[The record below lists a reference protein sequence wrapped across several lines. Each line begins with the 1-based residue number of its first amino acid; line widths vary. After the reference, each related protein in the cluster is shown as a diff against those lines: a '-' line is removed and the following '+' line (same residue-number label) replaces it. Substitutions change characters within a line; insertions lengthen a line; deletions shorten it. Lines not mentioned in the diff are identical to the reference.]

1 MEKTTDPTN
10 KPTTIRVLATT
21 GGFRTFVAF
30 LAALLIFLVVFLVGI
45 IAGAAG
51 TAAATQDK
59 GVVQVKTMHDGG
71 RDVVAIL
78 DVSGVISGAT
88 ADYVRSAVDGMLLDE
103 DIRAVVLRVDS
114 PGGGV
119 TASDEIWHQV
129 GRLKSAKLPIIASYG
144 GLAASGGYYIS
155 CGADTIIAQETTIT
169 GSIGVIAKVLTFQG
183 LLEKLGVAPV
193 TLVAKGSPDKSIA
206 NDVFRTWD
214 AKDKAEVESILNA
227 AYTIFADRVRQGRG
241 HVIESPAAL
250 ATIADGSVY
259 TAQEAL
265 ANGLIDGIGYLD
277 DAVVLATKQA
287 GLAGSDPTI
296 RRYKR
301 RVAMF
306 SLMGA
311 SSSEFSS
318 NDIRGLLQ
326 ELTLPRRM
334 FMLD

>member
-1 MEKTTDPTN
+1 
-10 KPTTIRVLATT
+10 LATT

>member
-10 KPTTIRVLATT
+10 KPATIRVLATT

-30 LAALLIFLVVFLVGI
+30 LAALLIFSVVFLVGI

-103 DIRAVVLRVDS
+103 NIRAVVLRVDS

-129 GRLKSAKLPIIASYG
+129 GRLKSAELPLVASYG

-155 CGADTIIAQETTIT
+155 CGADTILAQETTIT

-183 LLEKLGVAPV
+183 LLEKLGIAPV

-214 AKDKAEVESILNA
+214 AKDRAEVESILNA
-227 AYTIFADRVRQGRG
+227 AYTIFADRVREGRG

-250 ATIADGSVY
+250 AAIADGSVY

-265 ANGLIDGIGYLD
+265 SNGLIDDIGYLD

-287 GLAGSDPTI
+287 GLTGSDPTI

-301 RVAMF
+301 RAAMF
-306 SLMGA
+306 SLLGA
-311 SSSEFSS
+311 SSSGFSS
-318 NDIRGLLQ
+318 SDIRGLLQ